1 MSRQQRTSVRGSVK
15 TSAGKYA
22 FPLLFDIVADV
33 FFFFFK
39 KSNRK
44 PADFAQTRCANGVF
58 SARDDWSLGVRGH
71 RCWISFER
79 QRFVAADKK
88 KNKKNSQ
95 TV

>member
-33 FFFFFK
+33 FFFL
-39 KSNRK
+39 KSLIENLLTSPK
-44 PADFAQTRCANGVF
+44 LDVQMECSQLVMTGAWGSEVTAVGFLLKGNVLWLQT
-58 SARDDWSLGVRGH
+58 
-71 RCWISFER
+71 
-79 QRFVAADKK
+79 KK
-88 KNKKNSQ
+88 KTKNSQ